1 MNFSPLSLLLHLPR
15 TRRAIFAAAAVVI
28 VVAAACFTV
37 AVRAADFSSSSS
49 ELKTRLWPTAE
60 KTRLVI
66 ETSPPPAYQIFQQ
79 TNPPRLILDIA
90 DSDTAAEA
98 ALAFLAAADMRGADY
113 LGGMRAVRQNRA
125 TLRLSFSLR
134 ENVRHRAR
142 ILPPVA
148 GYAHRLIL
156 DILPENNPDPLLA
169 LIESLQKDLQKEL
182 ELEKEKGGDNT
193 APKSPPFLVL
203 IDPGHGGEDPGAVGG
218 KNFYEKD
225 IVLAI
230 SKKVKEEIDRRPGM
244 RALLSRSDDRFL
256 PLVRRVQIAHQLGV
270 DAFVSVHADS
280 VANSKPRGSSVFVL
294 SARGASSRF
303 AKRLARDANLSDLIG
318 GDDGH
323 DNDPALRADLL
334 PFSRD
339 GKDRASRQLAS
350 LLQSNIAEINTLH
363 GRHVESAGFA
373 VLKSPSIPSV
383 LVETAFISNPSEAR
397 KLRDPGFQ
405 RKMAAAI
412 ANGLQQYQ
420 QRYEVADDGGAKN

>member
-1 MNFSPLSLLLHLPR
+1 MNFSPLFLLLHLPR
-15 TRRAIFAAAAVVI
+15 TRRAVVAAAAVVI
-28 VVAAACFTV
+28 VIAAACFAV

-134 ENVRHRAR
+134 ESVRHRAR

-193 APKSPPFLVL
+193 APTVA
-203 IDPGHGGEDPGAVGG
+203 AV
-218 KNFYEKD
+218 F
-225 IVLAI
+225 
-230 SKKVKEEIDRRPGM
+230 
-244 RALLSRSDDRFL
+244 
-256 PLVRRVQIAHQLGV
+256 GV
-270 DAFVSVHADS
+270 D
-280 VANSKPRGSSVFVL
+280 
-294 SARGASSRF
+294 
-303 AKRLARDANLSDLIG
+303 
-318 GDDGH
+318 
-323 DNDPALRADLL
+323 
-334 PFSRD
+334 
-339 GKDRASRQLAS
+339 
-350 LLQSNIAEINTLH
+350 
-363 GRHVESAGFA
+363 
-373 VLKSPSIPSV
+373 
-383 LVETAFISNPSEAR
+383 
-397 KLRDPGFQ
+397 
-405 RKMAAAI
+405 
-412 ANGLQQYQ
+412 
-420 QRYEVADDGGAKN
+420 